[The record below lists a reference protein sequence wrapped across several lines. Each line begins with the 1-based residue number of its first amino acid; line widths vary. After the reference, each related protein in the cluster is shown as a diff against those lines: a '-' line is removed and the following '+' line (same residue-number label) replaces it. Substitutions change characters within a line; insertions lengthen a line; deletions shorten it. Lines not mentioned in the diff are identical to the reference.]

1 MGVNTVIST
10 YERGPVKV
18 ATEVDVKGERR
29 SVVNVTLA
37 SGYGPDD
44 IHRLNR
50 ELAEHGVL
58 FEVQA

>member
-1 MGVNTVIST
+1 MITI

-18 ATEVDVKGERR
+18 ATEADAKGERR

-37 SGYGPDD
+37 SGCGADD

-58 FEVQA
+58 FEVQP